1 MQATETDFEFVQ
13 PQEIVDG
20 QLDGI
25 AGGIMDLME
34 DPDPNSSGAA
44 VSKPATEVETEKEET
59 EEETPEKPAGEEPD
73 TYTIKWQGQ
82 DKEVT
87 QEELM
92 NLAQQGF
99 DYTQKTQALAQERD
113 QLAGVQGL
121 ATLLRSDPVKAAQI
135 AAIISGQTPQKEPE
149 KPQFDDPIEQLKWE
163 TKQEVLA
170 DFRKEMQQNIGPLH
184 RQSALSQIK
193 AQIQTDPDYQEV
205 HGAIMGQVMALPG
218 ADELAVA
225 FREARRMGQL
235 SPDLSNVRNSLA
247 KNVYLQLDQDPATYM
262 EMFQHFKTKKA
273 TALEPVTTAKVVKK
287 ETKAPFLDTGGVAS
301 VEGVVG
307 KERTQRLT
315 KQKASALRSGDPLAI
330 ADWLQDSGAINHLY

>member
-59 EEETPEKPAGEEPD
+59 EEETPEKPAGEEPGM
-73 TYTIKWQGQ
+73 YTIKWQGQ

-87 QEELM
+87 QEELL

-135 AAIISGQTPQKEPE
+135 AAIISGQTPQKEPD

-184 RQSALSQIK
+184 RQSALNQVK
-193 AQIQTDPDYQEV
+193 AQAQADPDYKEIHQQIIDMV
-205 HGAIMGQVMALPG
+205 ASQPPALQK
-218 ADELAVA
+218 AL
-225 FREARRMGQL
+225 
-235 SPDLSNVRNSLA
+235 
-247 KNVYLQLDQDPATYM
+247 YLQLDQDPATYM
-262 EMFQHFKTKKA
+262 ETFQHFKTKKA
-273 TALEPVTTAKVVKK
+273 TVLEPTAAKVVKK

-307 KERTQRLT
+307 KEKTQRLT